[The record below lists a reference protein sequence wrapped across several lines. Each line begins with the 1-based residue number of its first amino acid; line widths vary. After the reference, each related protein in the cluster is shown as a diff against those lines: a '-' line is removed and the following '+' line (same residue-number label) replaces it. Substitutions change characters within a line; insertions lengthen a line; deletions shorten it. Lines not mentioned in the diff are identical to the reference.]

1 MSQQIITFGLH
12 LDGQRAFQPGN
23 RLGEAVVGPLGF
35 LNILETQLGLLADHP
50 SLAERVV
57 QYRDCLMRADTV
69 ERFYHHSFDTD
80 PLGTASTLLGWRD
93 LWHLHGWNGR
103 MVAGAGRRL
112 SDLAAVEESARESVS
127 SSVGERLAR
136 VLVEL
141 DRRRPPIK
149 AVLLV
154 DPLAAFPPRWR
165 EVLARLPLTEVA
177 EEAAGGAGFL
187 GRLQENLRKAGANQ
201 NFDKVDWQDDG
212 TVTVAR
218 SETRSLAAG
227 WLAAQMDGAAPTLL
241 VCGAD
246 GSRLDAHLAGAGRP
260 RQGFKEASAFR
271 PALQVLPLALEI
283 LWEPL
288 NFYGLVQFLT
298 HPVCPVPGFARR
310 RLAAKVADAPG
321 IGGMSWQRAL
331 EEIDDHYGAD
341 EAPKIREKIRLW
353 VEHPRYGQAEGAP
366 VTAALE
372 RIRLLADFFRARL
385 GDTDPAKRISFNAGY
400 AQCHACAAALEALHE
415 QGVEKI
421 SPRQLQKL
429 VTQATANGI
438 DNPLLA
444 AEVGAQLAITHPG
457 AAVEPVDRVLW
468 WQPGMPALPHAYPW
482 SAAELRA
489 LAEADVDLP
498 STEDRL
504 AQAGREWL
512 RPILAARDQ
521 LTLVLPPEGE
531 EVHPVWQMIRAVV
544 TEEKEPLVEPLEKIL
559 EQGSPATCTVKC
571 TPLPAPKRWWRLPD
585 DIAVPHRETES
596 FSSLELLI
604 FNPYHWLLKYP
615 AALRPSNIVNLGGDF
630 RMLGNLAHGLVERYY
645 RTPEALKMSDAE
657 FGAWFDPA
665 FEALVS
671 EEGALLRM
679 PGRGADLEGFRYR
692 LLQSVQALR
701 QQVAKAG
708 VARVEPEMAL
718 TGSFPGGEL
727 SGFADLMMEKTGGER
742 AIVDMK
748 WSGAKKYPDK
758 LKQNAHLQ
766 LAIYAELLR
775 QKTGA
780 WPSVAYY
787 VLDRGRL
794 FAPDDRAFPA
804 AEVVASDSGENTA
817 QLWQRFVASWKW
829 RKAQIEDGAFE
840 VALESIPETDESV
853 PPEEAMAPE
862 YLNESYNDC
871 RALAGWEQ

>member
-35 LNILETQLGLLADHP
+35 LNILETQLGFLADHP
-50 SLAERVV
+50 SQAERVIR
-57 QYRDCLMRADTV
+57 YRDCLTRADTA
-69 ERFYHHSFDTD
+69 ERFYHDSFDTD
-80 PLGTASTLLGWRD
+80 ALGTASTLLGWRD

-112 SDLAAVEESARESVS
+112 SDLAAVEEVARESVS
-127 SSVGERLAR
+127 PSIGERLAH
-136 VLVEL
+136 VLAEL
-141 DRRRPPIK
+141 DRRCPPIK
-149 AVLLV
+149 AVFLV

-165 EVLARLPLTEVA
+165 EVLARLTLRAVA

-187 GRLQENLRKAGANQ
+187 GRLQDNLRKAGANQ

-227 WLAAQMDGAAPTLL
+227 WLATQMEGTAPTLL

-321 IGGMSWQRAL
+321 IGGKRWEDAL
-331 EEIDDHYGAD
+331 DEIDRHYGAD
-341 EAPKIREKIRLW
+341 EAPKVREKIRLW
-353 VEHPRYGQAEGAP
+353 VEHSRYGQREGAP

-372 RIRLLADFFRARL
+372 RVRLLADFFRARL

-400 AQCHACAAALEALHE
+400 AQCHACAVALEALHE
-415 QGVEKI
+415 QGIEKI

-429 VTQATANGI
+429 ITQATANGI

-457 AAVEPVDRVLW
+457 AAVEPVGRVLW
-468 WQPGMPALPHAYPW
+468 WQPAMPVLPQAYPW

-489 LAEADVDLP
+489 LSEAGVDLP

-504 AQAGREWL
+504 AQAAREWL
-512 RPILAARDQ
+512 RPILAACDQ

-544 TEEKEPLVEPLEKIL
+544 TKAPPVEPLEKVL
-559 EQGSPATCTVKC
+559 TQGSPATHPMTC
-571 TPLPAPKRWWRLPD
+571 TPLPAPKRWWRMPD
-585 DIAVPHRETES
+585 GIDVPLRTMES
-596 FSSLELLI
+596 FSSLELLL

-615 AALRPSNIVNLGGDF
+615 AALRPSDIISLGGDF
-630 RMLGNLAHGLVERYY
+630 RMRGNLAHGLVERYY
-645 RTPEALKMSDAE
+645 RLPDALTMSDAE
-657 FGAWFDPA
+657 FNAWFKPA

-671 EEGALLRM
+671 EEGALFRM
-679 PGRGADLEGFRYR
+679 AGRGADLEGFRYR
-692 LLQSVQALR
+692 LLQSVQGLR
-701 QQVAKAG
+701 RQVSEAG
-708 VARVEPEMAL
+708 IVRVEPEMAL
-718 TGSFPGGEL
+718 TGLFTGGEL
-727 SGFADLMMEKTGGER
+727 AGFADLVMEKTRGER

-758 LKQNAHLQ
+758 LKQNGHLQ
-766 LAIYAELLR
+766 LAIYAELMR
-775 QKTGA
+775 QKTGT

-787 VLDRGRL
+787 ILDRGRL
-794 FAPDDRAFPA
+794 FAPDDRVFSA
-804 AEVVASDSGENTA
+804 AEVVGSASGENTA
-817 QLWQRFVASWKW
+817 QLWQRFGASWKW
-829 RKAQIEDGAFE
+829 RKAQIEEGAFE
-840 VALESIPETDESV
+840 VALESIPETDEST
-853 PPEEAMAPE
+853 PPEDAMVPE
-862 YLNESYNDC
+862 YLNESYNEY